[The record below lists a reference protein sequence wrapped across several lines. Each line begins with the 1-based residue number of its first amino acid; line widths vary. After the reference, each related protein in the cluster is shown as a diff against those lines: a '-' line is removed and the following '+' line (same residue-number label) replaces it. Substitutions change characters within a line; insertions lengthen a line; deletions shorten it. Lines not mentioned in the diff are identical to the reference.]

1 MARVSQDYY
10 EKKRKEILD
19 AAYSVCVRKPITS
32 VTMKDIIAET
42 GYSHG
47 AIYKYYRDLDEVIS
61 DLMLRINRE
70 YSFDDDLQKIIR
82 KNGTAEWETAIR
94 EICAMLAEH
103 MVNMGTD
110 LVKIS
115 LYCEVFAVSEPERTR
130 QIAEKIGE
138 ESISPLLDSINT
150 VRTYLDEVIK
160 INRLQPART
169 ADEIINF
176 IMTYYSGV
184 ENSYVLGDPD
194 TQKNGLPGELFS
206 VLADALIPMLGAGR
220 DSGRQSASK
229 DKKLPAAKRKEK
241 K

>member
-1 MARVSQDYY
+1 MARVSRDYY

-19 AAYSVCVRKPITS
+19 AAYSVCLRKPITS

-82 KNGTAEWETAIR
+82 KNGTGEWETAIR
-94 EICAMLAEH
+94 EICSMLAEH
-103 MVNMGTD
+103 MLNMGTD

-115 LYCEVFAVSEPERTR
+115 LYCAVFAVSEPERTK

-138 ESISPLLDSINT
+138 ESVGPLLCSIST

-160 INRLQPART
+160 INRLQPARNT
-169 ADEIINF
+169 DEIISF

-184 ENSYVLGDPD
+184 ENSYVLSDASGDPD

-206 VLADALIPMLGAGR
+206 VLADALIPMLGAG
-220 DSGRQSASK
+220 GGNGKAVCV
-229 DKKLPAAKRKEK
+229 EG
-241 K
+241 